1 MKKIFII
8 LAVMFCCA
16 GQELCAQG
24 MRSLFLNAPD
34 ELFPLLTRNGRADCV
49 DYIDAGM
56 EATVANVLG
65 GVCRMKVL
73 TDDFVEIEPS
83 GASSMQVRMLPAGGD
98 TLLCVV
104 NTVKAEAADSRISFY
119 TKGWEKVPAK
129 GLFEAPA
136 IKDFFVSADSA
147 ALYVDRCDIYL
158 VRLALSKD
166 ENTLTAEYTM
176 PDYMAES
183 DSALIKP
190 LLCRIV
196 YRWNGKK
203 FVRE

>member
-1 MKKIFII
+1 MRKI
-8 LAVMFCCA
+8 
-16 GQELCAQG
+16 
-24 MRSLFLNAPD
+24 
-34 ELFPLLTRNGRADCV
+34 
-49 DYIDAGM
+49 
-56 EATVANVLG
+56 
-65 GVCRMKVL
+65 K
-73 TDDFVEIEPS
+73 
-83 GASSMQVRMLPAGGD
+83 
-98 TLLCVV
+98 LCVV
-104 NTVKAEAADSRISFY
+104 NSVKAEAVGSRISFY
-119 TKGWEKVPAK
+119 TTGWEKVPAK

-136 IKDFFVSADSA
+136 IKDFFASADSA